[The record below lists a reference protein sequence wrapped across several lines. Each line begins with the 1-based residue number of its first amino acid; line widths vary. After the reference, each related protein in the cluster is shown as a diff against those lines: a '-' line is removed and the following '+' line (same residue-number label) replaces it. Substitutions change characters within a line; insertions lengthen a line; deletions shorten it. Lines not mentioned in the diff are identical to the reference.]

1 MKTNAVLSGM
11 RLLVL
16 SGLCGHAMAVEMLTS
31 ANFNPSPSGNP
42 ITTDFD
48 VTGIATTNGV
58 FLSIEGPTNATVVS
72 ATGRIYP
79 SAGVDPGSLGA
90 ALTGL
95 HMNGVY
101 NFSTIDVFFATVVN
115 DGAGKKFFL
124 TEIGGNDAVTVK
136 PLDSSGALIA
146 GWSLTLAT
154 SAYGKQV
161 GPTQVKWKLSAGG
174 STTYNFGVAG
184 ASFGLSDFTG
194 GTPPLTGVA
203 GLRITGSNNA
213 DLGVVGV
220 YDATPAAAGT
230 PLALTSATFAPPP
243 SGSPNFTNDMT
254 FATITAGGDTH
265 TALSGTA
272 TAYVVEADPQ
282 YFWPIGGSNPGSKEA
297 TATGLWVR
305 GLVNAWRVHYVMAAP
320 VTGAKSG
327 FFLTEHAA
335 ALDDGRIRPL
345 DANGNPI
352 GAWSVSVASTSW
364 GGALTS
370 SRMSWANVPSPGN
383 LSDFV
388 GVVVRLEDFKG
399 GTGTLNEAWGIS
411 IEDADKT
418 LDPMTVGS
426 FTVVSP
432 PLGTV
437 AIIR

>member
-31 ANFNPSPSGNP
+31 ANFNPSPTGDP
-42 ITTDFD
+42 VTTDFD
-48 VTGIATTNGV
+48 VAGIATKSGV
-58 FLSIEGPTNATVVS
+58 FLTIEGPTNATAS

-101 NFSTIDVFFATVVN
+101 NFSTVDVFFATVVN

-146 GWSLTLAT
+146 GWSLSLAT
-154 SAYGKQV
+154 SAYGKQI
-161 GPTQVKWKLSAGG
+161 GPTLVKWKLSAGG
-174 STTYNFGVAG
+174 SATYDFSVAG

-203 GLRITGSNNA
+203 GLRITGGSTA
-213 DLGVVGV
+213 DLAVVGV
-220 YDATPAAAGT
+220 YDATPAETGT
-230 PLALTSATFAPPP
+230 PLALTSATYTPPP
-243 SGSPNFTNDMT
+243 SGSPNFTNDIAFT
-254 FATITAGGDTH
+254 TITAGGATH

-272 TAYVVEADPQ
+272 TAYVVEAER
-282 YFWPIGGSNPGSKEA
+282 YFWPTNGVNPGSAKA
-297 TATGLWVR
+297 ASQGLWVR
-305 GLVNAWRVHYVMAAP
+305 GQVNAWRVHYVMTAP
-320 VTGAKSG
+320 ITGVKSG

-352 GAWSVSVASTSW
+352 GAWSVSVATTSW

-399 GTGTLNEAWGIS
+399 GTGTLDEAWGVS